1 MKTKIIKEFEFL
13 QYKDNTRKNYI
24 EKSVFEELEKF
35 VLENELSYLKLTMKK
50 GYGKVL
56 QAQNYVG
63 VIQTKNGT
71 TIEILPK
78 IQNKDNEELKKLLLK
93 MLKTLKNSPFKS
105 FNKAYLKTTKMP
117 LFEIFISMFLDELDK
132 LIKKGIKKDY
142 ISKEDNLN
150 FLRGKLKIKEQIRKN
165 FIHKEKFFCEYDEYL
180 NDRIENRIIKTALK
194 FLYKKSKLN
203 KNQKRIREF
212 LFIFDDVSISKN
224 IKADFEKIN
233 LNRLMKDYDNVLLWA
248 KIFLLNESFS
258 NYKGKHIAFALLFDM
273 NKLFESYVY
282 YVLRKRYK
290 NIKFQDKKYYLI
302 YNEQNNGKYK
312 LVPDIVI
319 DNGTI
324 IMDAKWKILNQE
336 KDISQSDLYQMYAYA
351 TKYENCKKIY
361 LVYPKDGFI
370 ESKKYFFDKEKE
382 KPSLEIIFFDLNED
396 KFYPELKVLNFI

>member
-1 MKTKIIKEFEFL
+1 MIIKEFEFL
-13 QYKDNTRKNYI
+13 QYKDDIHENYI
-24 EKSVFEELEKF
+24 EKSTFEELEKF
-35 VLENELSYLKLTMKK
+35 VLENELSYLKLTIKK

-78 IQNKDNEELKKLLLK
+78 IQNKNEEELKKLFLK
-93 MLKTLKNSPFKS
+93 MLKTLRNSPFKN
-105 FNKAYLKTTKMP
+105 FNKAHLKTDKMP

-150 FLRGKLKIKEQIRKN
+150 FLKGKLKIKEQIRKN

-180 NDRIENRIIKTALK
+180 SDRVENRIIKTALK

-224 IKADFEKIN
+224 IKADFENIN
-233 LNRLMKDYDNVLLWA
+233 LNRLMKDYNNVLLWA

-258 NYKGKHIAFALLFDM
+258 NYRGKHIAFALLFDM

-282 YVLRKRYK
+282 YVLRKQYK
-290 NIKFQDKKYYLI
+290 NIRFQDKKHYLI
-302 YNEQNNGKYK
+302 YNEQKKGQYK

-319 DNGTI
+319 NIDNGTI
-324 IMDAKWKILNQE
+324 IMDTKWKILNQE
-336 KDISQSDLYQMYAYA
+336 KDINQSDLYQMYAYA
-351 TKYENCKKIY
+351 TKYKNCKKIY
-361 LVYPKDGFI
+361 LVYPKDEFI
-370 ESKKYFFDKEKE
+370 ELKKYFFNKEKE
-382 KPSLEIIFFDLNED
+382 RPSLEIIFFDLDKD
-396 KFYPELKVLNFI
+396 KFYPDLKI